1 MPLFEIYIPGPEGET
16 GKVAKIKG
24 DNWMGALKSGLSR
37 LGDSTD
43 VKSLMCDV
51 KKNGMIVT
59 DPKSGRVFKIREV
72 GAKDK
77 PQPQPEGAGRGK
89 APVGR
94 SVEQILGDLF
104 GKTQGMYDQTDVKAA
119 AGFILGLA
127 MESVPAEAGSVL
139 IADINY
145 NDMYFAA
152 ASGPKASDVMQF
164 RVPMGQSIAGFSAME
179 GVALAVSD
187 ADKDERFYKDIS
199 EKIGYGIQSLLC
211 SPCQKD
217 GRTYAIVEL
226 VNRNGGSSFTADEVN
241 VLNFLANE
249 FAQYLIQ
256 TGQTGD

>member
-37 LGDSTD
+37 MGDSTD

-72 GAKDK
+72 GAQDK
-77 PQPQPEGAGRGK
+77 PQPEGSGRGK
-89 APVGR
+89 APEGR
-94 SVEQILGDLF
+94 PVEEILGELF
-104 GKTQGMYDQTDVKAA
+104 GKTQNIYDHKDLKEAA
-119 AGFILGLA
+119 TFILGLA

-139 IADINY
+139 ISDINY

-152 ASGPKASDVMQF
+152 ATGPKASDVMQF

-187 ADKDERFYKDIS
+187 ADQDERFCKDIS
-199 EKIGYGIQSLLC
+199 EKIGYGINSLVC

-217 GRTYAIVEL
+217 GRTFAVIEL
-226 VNRNGGSSFTADEVN
+226 VNRAAGSLFTADEVN
-241 VLNFLANE
+241 VLNFLFSE

>member
-1 MPLFEIYIPGPEGET
+1 MPLFEIYIPGPEGES
-16 GKVAKIKG
+16 GNIAKIKG

-51 KKNGMIVT
+51 KKNGVVVT

-72 GAKDK
+72 GAQDK
-77 PQPQPEGAGRGK
+77 PQPEGTGRGK
-89 APVGR
+89 APASR
-94 SVEQILGDLF
+94 PVEEILGELF
-104 GKTQGMYDQTDVKAA
+104 GKSQGIYDHKELKAA
-119 AGFILGLA
+119 AEFILSLA
-127 MESVPAEAGSVL
+127 MESVPAEAGSIL

-145 NDMYFAA
+145 NDLYFAA
-152 ASGPKASDVMQF
+152 ASGPKASEVMEF

-187 ADKDERFYKDIS
+187 ADQDERFYADIS
-199 EKIGYGIQSLLC
+199 EKIGYGIKSLLC

-217 GRTYAIVEL
+217 GRTYAIIQL
-226 VNRNGGSSFTADEVN
+226 VNRNAGSSFTADEVN
-241 VLNFLANE
+241 VLNFLSSE